1 MSEKQKIVV
10 QQRGMGWLGLL
21 GVVFVTLKLLG
32 ITEVATWSWW
42 WVTAPFWI
50 GFAIVIGVLVIGAAG
65 AGLLL
70 AGAAVIDWV
79 NARRRANRRF

>member
-1 MSEKQKIVV
+1 MSNKSTTSG
-10 QQRGMGWLGLL
+10 GMSAIGLL

-50 GFAIVIGVLVIGAAG
+50 GLAIAGVIVAG
-65 AGLLL
+65 ALLIVGIISL
-70 AGAAVIDWV
+70 IEYMEG
-79 NARRRANRRF
+79 RK